1 MKYISAAVVAAAVLA
16 SSAVIA
22 DVPRG
27 REPVSINV
35 STAGL
40 DLTTQRGRN
49 ALRVR
54 MDKEIAVACNPGGRL
69 NADFSPDS
77 SVGAKWPPTHAP
89 LCCGLPQ
96 RHARALTPRSNDHGY
111 FAADLI

>member
-69 NADFSPDS
+69 NADFSPDFQCR
-77 SVGAKWPPTHAP
+77 GEMAANARPTLLRLATE
-89 LCCGLPQ
+89 
-96 RHARALTPRSNDHGY
+96 ARTGSDTAQ
-111 FAADLI
+111 